1 MKERLK
7 AFLYFLMSIFLFPFT
22 FLYLLAYHHFED
34 KQHFLTTCI
43 EYIELVYMLFMHS
56 ILGKKVNEPF
66 NLDEIDF
73 WLRFGFKLKR
83 YTGLSKEEIKL
94 LRQEIPVLRYDKP
107 EVTKDCIEYIHVN
120 YTADTYY
127 YFYKDGTFRFY
138 DDYTDQK
145 LTGNIDS
152 GFFKELESWHL
163 LIEEGKRI
171 SDYI

>member
-1 MKERLK
+1 MNTRLK
-7 AFLYFLMSIFLFPFT
+7 SFLYFLMSIVLFPFT

-66 NLDEIDF
+66 NLNEIDF

-83 YTGLSKEEIKL
+83 YTGLSKEGIKL

-107 EVTKDCIEYIHVN
+107 EVTKDYIEYININ
-120 YTADTYY
+120 YTTDTYY
-127 YFYKDGTFRFY
+127 CFFKGGTFSFY
-138 DDYTDQK
+138 DDYTNQK
-145 LTGNIDS
+145 L
-152 GFFKELESWHL
+152 
-163 LIEEGKRI
+163 EGKVDSKFFEKLKSWNQSVKEGHRI
-171 SDYI
+171 NEI

>member
-1 MKERLK
+1 
-7 AFLYFLMSIFLFPFT
+7 MSIFLFPFT

-43 EYIELVYMLFMHS
+43 EYIELVYMLFMYS
-56 ILGKKVNEPF
+56 VLGKKVNEPF
-66 NLDEIDF
+66 NIDEIDF

-94 LRQEIPVLRYDKP
+94 LRNKIPVLRYDKP
-107 EVTKDCIEYIHVN
+107 EVTKHYIEYININ

-138 DDYTDQK
+138 DDYTNQK
-145 LTGNIDS
+145 LEGKIDAE
-152 GFFKELESWHL
+152 FFEKLESWNQS
-163 LIEEGKRI
+163 IKEGLMI
-171 SDYI
+171 F

>member
-1 MKERLK
+1 MGSRLK

-43 EYIELVYMLFMHS
+43 EYMGIIYVLFMHS
-56 ILGKKVNEPF
+56 ILDKKASQPF
-66 NLDEIDF
+66 SIYEIDF

-107 EVTKDCIEYIHVN
+107 EVTKDCIEYIRAN

-138 DDYTDQK
+138 DDYTNQK
-145 LTGNIDS
+145 LEGKIDAD
-152 GFFKELESWHL
+152 FFEKLESWNL
-163 LIEEGKRI
+163 LVQKGKRI
-171 SDYI
+171 SDDI